1 MLHEQEKRLIEE
13 NMHVVEIVVK
23 SLMARFNIPRNEF
36 DDYCQNAYLI
46 LCNKI
51 HKFDGTTK
59 FSTFADIVL
68 TNAFIDKYRRDKA
81 RNPETVSIDFV
92 PDKGEAENIVCLA
105 DYLATDIN
113 AENEIL
119 SKITHDMIKKY
130 IKAAKKKCTAHTTIK
145 GFEVLELKIE
155 GYSGAEIAD
164 MFNVPSNSLR
174 SWISR
179 AKKILVNEHEFIEL
193 CR

>member
-1 MLHEQEKRLIEE
+1 M
-13 NMHVVEIVVK
+13 
-23 SLMARFNIPRNEF
+23 
-36 DDYCQNAYLI
+36 
-46 LCNKI
+46 
-51 HKFDGTTK
+51 
-59 FSTFADIVL
+59 
-68 TNAFIDKYRRDKA
+68 TNAFIDKYRRDKV

-105 DYLATDIN
+105 DYLVTDIN

-145 GFEVLELKIE
+145 GFEAFELRIE
-155 GYSGAEIAD
+155 GYSGMEIAN
-164 MFNVPSNSLR
+164 MFNVPSNSLH